1 MEDCYQCT
9 AVEPEMLFL
18 MFLHCRVQSE
28 IDQVKDIM
36 VANIDVIIERGE
48 KLELLV
54 DKTEHLATNSV
65 TFRF

>member
-1 MEDCYQCT
+1 
-9 AVEPEMLFL
+9 
-18 MFLHCRVQSE
+18 
-28 IDQVKDIM
+28 M

-65 TFRF
+65 TFRFDFLPLKKESFHILLHAGIPQEAFSVPSGGKT

>member
-1 MEDCYQCT
+1 
-9 AVEPEMLFL
+9 
-18 MFLHCRVQSE
+18 
-28 IDQVKDIM
+28 M

-65 TFRF
+65 TFRFEVFIEIQNFDMMLLYTGTPQEAFSAPSGGKT

>member
-1 MEDCYQCT
+1 MTNDQIKTSQLCL
-9 AVEPEMLFL
+9 LFS
-18 MFLHCRVQSE
+18 VQAE

-54 DKTEHLATNSV
+54 DKTEHLATNSI
-65 TFRF
+65 TFR

>member
-1 MEDCYQCT
+1 MTNDQD
-9 AVEPEMLFL
+9 VSI
-18 MFLHCRVQSE
+18 MFVFFSVQAE

-54 DKTEHLATNSV
+54 DKTEHLATNSI
-65 TFRF
+65 TFR

>member
-1 MEDCYQCT
+1 MSPSC
-9 AVEPEMLFL
+9 LF
-18 MFLHCRVQSE
+18 FSVQAE

-54 DKTEHLATNSV
+54 DKTEHLATNSI
-65 TFRF
+65 TFR